1 MVLTGYR
8 YTTTLLYAIIHS
20 KDRTLRDLCEVL
32 VEWSPCRSTYCRSF
46 WSKDIVNKN
55 GDRPIGVLI
64 RLIYRCEL
72 VDITALVVTSS
83 VLLYTV
89 RPR

>member
-1 MVLTGYR
+1 VVLTGYR

-32 VEWSPCRSTYCRSF
+32 PAARHIAGHF
-46 WSKDIVNKN
+46 

-72 VDITALVVTSS
+72 VDISRHEQRTAIYSQA
-83 VLLYTV
+83 
-89 RPR
+89 